1 MLKKKKFLKKS
12 KVKYINA
19 DKSSDKQTRLK
30 NLRSK
35 APFMQG
41 CSETFMEEWTMS
53 LFLNEKLQSGANI
66 YEGDLESNN
75 PDIERLDQ
83 YLALIESNRKSSQF
97 VPDDAFLALDMAGH
111 SISRLNNNNLNQP
124 PSISR
129 LALAL
134 VQPCAKA
141 PVQ

>member
-1 MLKKKKFLKKS
+1 
-12 KVKYINA
+12 
-19 DKSSDKQTRLK
+19 
-30 NLRSK
+30 
-35 APFMQG
+35 
-41 CSETFMEEWTMS
+41 MS
-53 LFLNEKLQSGANI
+53 LFLNDMLQKDANV
-66 YEGDLESNN
+66 YDGDSEAIH

-111 SISRLNNNNLNQP
+111 SISRLNNSNFGQR

-134 VQPCAKA
+134 VQPCVKV